1 MTTSWANL
9 KQLAT
14 CVLNLGCNIPNV
26 NILPSKLQRHLKNA
40 LQPLIIKLVQN
51 SKDSESKAAALNT
64 LASICNLQLKS
75 MDHFFTEGTLHTEQ
89 GDNDSPKQRYNN
101 DAQCLEEA
109 F

>member
-75 MDHFFTEGTLHTEQ
+75 MDHFFTEGILHTEQ
-89 GDNDSPKQRYNN
+89 GDNESPK
-101 DAQCLEEA
+101 
-109 F
+109 